1 MSAKSAQWTWLLA
14 AEKGRLS
21 ELKSLVLTQA
31 KLRNGPKL
39 TDYVCPAKLYIEGL
53 LSSLMG
59 SGVEYHQFDRLQ
71 VCLHC
76 S

>member
-14 AEKGRLS
+14 AEKDRLS
-21 ELKSLVLTQA
+21 ELKSSVLTEV
-31 KLRNGPKL
+31 KFRNEPKL
-39 TDYVCPAKLYIEGL
+39 TDHACPDRFYIVGL
-53 LSSLMG
+53 LFSLMG